1 MTSPAQTFARY
12 WVSGGPLMPALALVC
27 FAMWAYYLR
36 TRRGLLA
43 LVDQSAAVESRLRA
57 MRVAPVTGGERTGLA
72 EAGGE
77 FGGLVDDALA
87 DLAAGAEAESAFDAR
102 TSPWLERLSRDMVV
116 LAALT
121 ATATLLGLLGTVIGM
136 IATFEAVARVGGDT
150 ANRVSGGIAQAL
162 ITTQSGLIVA
172 IPGVF
177 GLARLGRLGDQI
189 RVRLAR
195 CRSFVV
201 LLAEGAGAARREPAG
216 RGGSPA

>member
-1 MTSPAQTFARY
+1 MTSAAETFVRY
-12 WVSGGPLMPALALVC
+12 WTSGGPLMPALALVC
-27 FAMWAYYLR
+27 FGMWAYYLR
-36 TRRGLLA
+36 TRRAMLTTL
-43 LVDQSAAVESRLRA
+43 DRSAAVEARLRA
-57 MRVAPVTGGERTGLA
+57 MRHALGGGASLA
-72 EAGGE
+72 DEGGE
-77 FGGLVDDALA
+77 FGVLVEAAMA
-87 DLAAGAEAESAFDAR
+87 DMAGGAGADSAFDAR
-102 TSPWLERLSRDMVV
+102 TGPWLGRLNRDMVV

-177 GLARLGRLGDQI
+177 GMARLSRLADHV

-195 CRSFVV
+195 CRSYVT
-201 LLAEGAGAARREPAG
+201 LLVESGAGAASPAG
-216 RGGSPA
+216 ARGAPA

>member
-1 MTSPAQTFARY
+1 MTAPTETLVRY
-12 WVSGGPLMPALALVC
+12 WVSGGPLMPAIALVC
-27 FAMWAYYLR
+27 FGMWAYYLR
-36 TRRGLLA
+36 TRRGLLVV
-43 LVDQSAAVESRLRA
+43 LDESASVEARLRT
-57 MRVAPVTGGERTGLA
+57 MRVAPAAGTGPASFADEGGEL
-72 EAGGE
+72 
-77 FGGLVDDALA
+77 GGLVSAALS
-87 DLAAGAEAESAFDAR
+87 DLAGGAPPESAFDAR
-102 TSPWLERLSRDMVV
+102 TGPWLDRLSRDMVV

-177 GLARLGRLGDQI
+177 GLARLNRLGDQI

-195 CRSFVV
+195 CRSYAV
-201 LLAEGAGAARREPAG
+201 LLAETADGAARWAERREGTPT
-216 RGGSPA
+216 